1 MTEEMTDREK
11 ALEAVHAM
19 EDQLVQMA
27 IRYEGEECLRHGI
40 PPWIS
45 EHAETIRAAL
55 SQEPIADKPTPFLLM
70 ERIKDD
76 LWAVEQLLAMRE
88 KANEEAWMT
97 IDRMN
102 EEVRINTQIMAEV
115 FCGWELP
122 KTVCSDL
129 CVTNPHYEHT
139 RRGTNLL
146 TVAEAKQ
153 FFDYLAASYPHLFK
167 GV

>member
-11 ALEAVHAM
+11 ALEAINRWDMELGSASQYYIENGDKEGYDECQENHA
-19 EDQLVQMA
+19 
-27 IRYEGEECLRHGI
+27 IY
-40 PPWIS
+40 
-45 EHAETIRAAL
+45 ETIKAAL
-55 SQEPIADKPTPFLLM
+55 SQEPIDLSVLDDLM